1 MKLKKIG
8 WYKKS
13 SIISITLLHTK
24 GIMKTITLK
33 TQDDFFAQINQMA
46 LDAHLSKSAL
56 IRKAI
61 AAYQKQIK
69 NREMTKRMQRDSLRA
84 RGVDDELI
92 KDFEAI
98 DDEYL
103 LPPWKA
109 KN

>member
-1 MKLKKIG
+1 
-8 WYKKS
+8 
-13 SIISITLLHTK
+13 
-24 GIMKTITLK
+24 MKTITLK

-61 AAYQKQIK
+61 TAYQKQIK